1 MLLGE
6 MDFSVQPIHQSPAP
20 DSLFVCFQDGK
31 VLLQNQYFPTW
42 REAAAHCPRD
52 FMPFELAHTAGR
64 VLFSP
69 HPFQPVAVPE
79 WEGTAYHS
87 VQVFRHLPY
96 RTGGLLTGC
105 WHLWSWYQTH
115 RFCGV
120 CGHALE
126 PDHQERALRCPGCGH
141 ISYPVI
147 CPAVITAITCGDQ
160 ILLVRGLNRPHYG
173 LVAGYMEVGESAE
186 TAARREALEEVGLE
200 LRNLRYVGD
209 QPWGITGSHMFAFC
223 AEADASLP
231 IRLQQSEL
239 ADALWV
245 RRDQLEPCDRPV
257 SVAAE
262 LIERFRLG
270 NL

>member
-223 AEADASLP
+223 AEADAALP